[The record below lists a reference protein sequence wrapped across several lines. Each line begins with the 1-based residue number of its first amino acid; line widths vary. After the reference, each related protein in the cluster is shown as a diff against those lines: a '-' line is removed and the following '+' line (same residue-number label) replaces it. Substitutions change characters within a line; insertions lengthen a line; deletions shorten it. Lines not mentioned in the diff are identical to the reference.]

1 MFFLHYIL
9 SPSHFIKRNSE
20 GGDNIQ
26 VKCIGIGSTYTKNPV
41 EEYRVTSVFEKET
54 GKLLFVEITDGI
66 SRTTHYRG
74 LRFISNE

>member
-1 MFFLHYIL
+1 MFFFTLYIITIT
-9 SPSHFIKRNSE
+9 FYKRNSE
-20 GGDNIQ
+20 GGDNIK
-26 VKCIGIGSTYTKNPV
+26 VKCVGIGSTHTVTPV
-41 EEYRVTSVFEKET
+41 NEYRVTSVFEKKT